1 MHSQDLN
8 KEDVWSV
15 YAPNQPVSFPTETWH
30 VNKSQIKARNLTFSD
45 WRNSLLFVSEHEW
58 TLAFVQ

>member
-15 YAPNQPVSFPTETWH
+15 YAPNQPVSFPLKPGMLIRVKEIKLKPETW
-30 VNKSQIKARNLTFSD
+30 
-45 WRNSLLFVSEHEW
+45 LLVIE
-58 TLAFVQ
+58 